1 MPISARTEYVEARK
15 GAARE
20 CGLDIKLF
28 GHAGD
33 GNVHAYV
40 YNDELSDEEFS
51 RKSAEF
57 MEKTYLECI
66 RLGGAITSE
75 HGIGKGKK
83 KYLREKLSEAE
94 LAFKRAVKRAFDP
107 ELILNPGNLF

>member
-1 MPISARTEYVEARK
+1 M
-15 GAARE
+15 
-20 CGLDIKLF
+20 
-28 GHAGD
+28 
-33 GNVHAYV
+33 HAYV

-94 LAFKRAVKRAFDP
+94 LAVMRAVKRAFDP